1 MAEAIRTERR
11 VAPRL
16 PAAQTGIERVRFRG
30 GRLARVVDLSAAG
43 ALIEADWRLLPGSR
57 VDLLVGEPS
66 PRRATGRIVRCH
78 VAILTR
84 EGVRYRGAVA
94 FDERMPV

>member
-1 MAEAIRTERR
+1 MERR

-16 PAAQTGIERVRFRG
+16 PPAQTGVERVRFRG
-30 GRLARVVDLSAAG
+30 GRLARVLDLSATG
-43 ALIEADWRLLPGSR
+43 AFIEADWRLLPGSR
-57 VDLLVGEPS
+57 VDLLLGDPV

-84 EGVRYRGAVA
+84 ERVRYRGAIA
-94 FDERMPV
+94 FDERIPV

>member
-1 MAEAIRTERR
+1 MAETIRVERR

-16 PAAQTGIERVRFRG
+16 LAAQAGVEGVRFRG
-30 GRLARVVDLSAAG
+30 GRLARVLDLSATG

-78 VAILTR
+78 VAVLTR
-84 EGVRYRGAVA
+84 ERVRYRGAIA